1 MRALA
6 VAVLLPPLRTGVAQA
21 NGRIPGGHQVA
32 VSPVDPSF
40 LVLETT
46 FGLLISH
53 DSGATFAWVCESP
66 IGYDDGSEQDPSIG
80 VTPRYILA
88 GVREGLSRSGDGG
101 CSWSFATS
109 DPVIDLVVRPDD
121 PHTVLAL
128 TSKYV
133 GVGDAGENVF
143 ATRVLASHDDGASW
157 SQQGTEIDPQIEVGT
172 IDVAAGDPNRIYV
185 GGSRR
190 HADVDGGIDRVAIV
204 LVSVDAGGTYA
215 ETTIRLNPPDETD
228 QGAAF
233 VSAVDPRTADRVFVR
248 IAGNLAD
255 RLLVS
260 DDHAATFRTI
270 DQGRGKL
277 LGFALSGDGSR
288 VFVGGPSD
296 GVAVAS
302 ASSRDAGVATLSFS
316 QISKLGVS
324 CLSWANGTLY
334 ACAAEPNSLLS
345 PELAVSTDDG
355 ATLVTKFPFACM
367 SGALLCPGGAIA
379 ARCNPGLPPL
389 RASLGLC
396 SGGSS
401 EFGAPA
407 TVTRRQPK
415 TGCGCAAGSA
425 AAGTHTVSLLA
436 LLACMAGR
444 RRGWLASRR
453 RSAHS
458 DRAVSFASQKKPRR
472 REEKASR
479 SPHART

>member
-1 MRALA
+1 M
-6 VAVLLPPLRTGVAQA
+6 
-21 NGRIPGGHQVA
+21 PGGHQVA

-46 FGLLISH
+46 FGLMISH
-53 DSGATFAWVCESP
+53 DSGSTFAWVCESP

-80 VTPRYILA
+80 VTPKYILA
-88 GVREGLSRSGDGG
+88 GVREGLSLSGDGG

-128 TSKYV
+128 TSKYI

-157 SQQGTEIDPQIEVGT
+157 SQQGTEIDPQIEVAT

-190 HADVDGGIDRVAIV
+190 HAVVDGGIERVAIV
-204 LVSVDAGGTYA
+204 LASIDAGGTYA
-215 ETTIRLNPPDETD
+215 ETTIPLNAPDEAD

-248 IAGNLAD
+248 IAGNVAD

-260 DDHAATFRTI
+260 DDHAATFRTVY
-270 DQGRGKL
+270 QGVGKL

-296 GVAVAS
+296 GVALAS
-302 ASSRDAGVATLSFS
+302 ASSKDSGATTLSFF
-316 QISKLGVS
+316 QNSKVGVS
-324 CLSWANGTLY
+324 CLSWANGKLY
-334 ACAAEPNSLLS
+334 ACAAEPNNVLF
-345 PELAVSTDDG
+345 PELAVSTDYG
-355 ATLVTKFPFACM
+355 ATLVTKFRFACM
-367 SGALLCPGGAIA
+367 SGALLCPGGTIA

-389 RASLGLC
+389 RASLGSC
-396 SGGSS
+396 DGGIS
-401 EFGAPA
+401 ELGAA
-407 TVTRRQPK
+407 AAMTHAQPK
-415 TGCGCAAGSA
+415 TGCGCAAGGA
-425 AAGTHTVSLLA
+425 TAGTRSLSVLA
-436 LLACMAGR
+436 LLAWMAGR
-444 RRGWLASRR
+444 RRRWFASWRR
-453 RSAHS
+453 PAHS
-458 DRAVSFASQKKPRR
+458 DCAVSFGSQEKPRS
-472 REEKASR
+472 REEKGSR
-479 SPHART
+479 SPRGRT

>member
-6 VAVLLPPLRTGVAQA
+6 VAVLLPPLWTGVAHA
-21 NGRIPGGHQVA
+21 NGRMPGGHQVA

-46 FGLLISH
+46 FGLMISH
-53 DSGATFAWVCESP
+53 DSGSTFAWVCESP

-80 VTPRYILA
+80 VTPKYILA
-88 GVREGLSRSGDGG
+88 GVREGLSLSGDGG

-133 GVGDAGENVF
+133 GVGDAGANVF

-157 SQQGTEIDPQIEVGT
+157 AQQGAEIDPQIEVGT

-190 HADVDGGIDRVAIV
+190 RADVDGGIDREAIV
-204 LVSVDAGGTYA
+204 LVSIDAGGTYA
-215 ETTIRLNPPDETD
+215 ETTIPLNPPDETD

-233 VSAVDPRTADRVFVR
+233 VSAVDPGKADRVFVR

-260 DDHAATFRTI
+260 DDRAATFRTVY
-270 DQGRGKL
+270 QGLGKL
-277 LGFALSGDGSR
+277 LGFALSSDGSR

-296 GVAVAS
+296 GVALAS
-302 ASSRDAGVATLSFS
+302 ASSRDSGAATLSFS
-316 QISKLGVS
+316 QNSKVGVS
-324 CLSWANGTLY
+324 CLSWANGKLY
-334 ACAAEPNSLLS
+334 ACAADPLLF
-345 PELAVSTDDG
+345 PELAVSTDYG
-355 ATLVTKFPFACM
+355 ATLVTKFRFACM

-389 RASLGLC
+389 RASLGFC
-396 SGGSS
+396 NGGIP
-401 EFGAPA
+401 ELGAAAAAITHP
-407 TVTRRQPK
+407 QPK
-415 TGCGCAAGSA
+415 TGSGCAAGGA
-425 AAGTHTVSLLA
+425 APGTRSLSVLA

-444 RRGWLASRR
+444 RRGWFASLR

-458 DRAVSFASQKKPRR
+458 DCAVSFGSQGKPRS
-472 REEKASR
+472 REKKGSR
-479 SPHART
+479 SPSGRT